1 MLYNTLRKDIH
12 AQVARKKKEGHK
24 DGHKDTTVKVL
35 YVGFFEALVELGVT
49 AVFLAG
55 ACVACGLGGSLLG
68 GFVPDV
74 APWIALATVVGYI
87 ACQ

>member
-12 AQVARKKKEGHK
+12 AARKQGHEDRK
-24 DGHKDTTVKVL
+24 RKDTTVKVL

-68 GFVPDV
+68 GFAPDV
-74 APWIALATVVGYI
+74 APWVALATVVGYV
-87 ACQ
+87 AC